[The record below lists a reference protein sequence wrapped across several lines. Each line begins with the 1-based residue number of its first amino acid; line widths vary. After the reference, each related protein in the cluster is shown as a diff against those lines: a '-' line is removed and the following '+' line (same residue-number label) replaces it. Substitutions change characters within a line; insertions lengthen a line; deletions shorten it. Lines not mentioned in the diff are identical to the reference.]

1 MPIHKTKG
9 GYKIK
14 NVKGKSKTKKA
25 AKKRMAAIK
34 VNQKKKSK
42 TYKGAKKK

>member
-14 NVKGKSKTKKA
+14 NVAGKSKTKKA
-25 AKKRMAAIK
+25 AKKRLPAIK
-34 VNQKKKSK
+34 TKQSKGMKKK
-42 TYKGAKKK
+42 